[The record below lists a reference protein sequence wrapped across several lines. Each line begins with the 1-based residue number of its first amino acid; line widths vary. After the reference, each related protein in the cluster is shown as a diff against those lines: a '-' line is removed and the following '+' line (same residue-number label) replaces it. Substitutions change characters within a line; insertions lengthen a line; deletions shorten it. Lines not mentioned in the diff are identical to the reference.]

1 MRGKSDTM
9 CKASCQ
15 RRQVREREES
25 KMGDLGEWP
34 RCGGSSW
41 CPEEDGWEE
50 GIRVK
55 TWRRNRRTESAG
67 ARDLA
72 WYSGVTVEGG

>member
-1 MRGKSDTM
+1 
-9 CKASCQ
+9 
-15 RRQVREREES
+15 
-25 KMGDLGEWP
+25 MGDLGEWP

-41 CPEEDGWEE
+41 WPEEDGWEE

-55 TWRRNRRTESAG
+55 MWRRNRRTESAG

-72 WYSGVTVEGG
+72 CYSGVTVEGG

>member
-1 MRGKSDTM
+1 
-9 CKASCQ
+9 
-15 RRQVREREES
+15 
-25 KMGDLGEWP
+25 MGDLGEWP

-41 CPEEDGWEE
+41 WPEEDGWEE

-72 WYSGVTVEGG
+72 WYSGVTVEGGEHG